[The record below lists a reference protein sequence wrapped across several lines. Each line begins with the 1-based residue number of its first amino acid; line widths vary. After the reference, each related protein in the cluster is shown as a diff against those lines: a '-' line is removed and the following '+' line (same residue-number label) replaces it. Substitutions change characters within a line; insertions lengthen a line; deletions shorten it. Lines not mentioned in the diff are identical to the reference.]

1 MIHDQYEDDCR
12 CWDFTSRERRA
23 SLDAEAMWALTTV
36 LPKENRN
43 DRERL
48 CGLKRRQTAKLLGKE
63 FRERFLRVVAKEETK
78 RAGRALRGVDGRVSE
93 GSKLLG

>member
-1 MIHDQYEDDCR
+1 MIHDQYEVDCR

-23 SLDAEAMWALTTV
+23 SLDADAMWALTTV

-63 FRERFLRVVAKEETK
+63 FRERFPFE
-78 RAGRALRGVDGRVSE
+78 
-93 GSKLLG
+93 